1 MYAVDNYLILAR
13 WMKVKFALCLFED
26 QVGGGGQGNS
36 EARGGETSGMWR
48 ATVGGLSLLQH
59 TILTIAVTAVKNIL
73 FSRREEGVCYE
84 INATSTR

>member
-13 WMKVKFALCLFED
+13 WMKAKFALCLFED

-48 ATVGGLSLLQH
+48 ATVGGPLPATTYGSNHCGYRSQKH
-59 TILTIAVTAVKNIL
+59 TL
-73 FSRREEGVCYE
+73 
-84 INATSTR
+84 